1 MAGRIF
7 GLFDEI
13 YNIVGAEGVPLLD
26 RVSTAAVVGQIGHK
40 SYIIIK
46 VNFISK
52 QKALKNLNFSIF
64 NYNSNIKFNINIK
77 QSILVEEALIF
88 NIKNI

>member
-1 MAGRIF
+1 
-7 GLFDEI
+7 
-13 YNIVGAEGVPLLD
+13 VGAEGVPLLD
-26 RVSTAAVVGQIGHK
+26 RISAAAVVRQIGHK

-46 VNFISK
+46 VNFICK
-52 QKALKNLNFSIF
+52 QKAPKYLNFSIF